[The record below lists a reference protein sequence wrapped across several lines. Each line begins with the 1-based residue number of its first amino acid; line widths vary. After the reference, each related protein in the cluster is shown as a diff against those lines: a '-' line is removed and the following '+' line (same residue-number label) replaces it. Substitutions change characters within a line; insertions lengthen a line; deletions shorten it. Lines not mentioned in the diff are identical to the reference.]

1 MADGFTSR
9 ANTVSPLAAS
19 PDGSTTGANGANG
32 FTAVNPKVPKPTDD
46 TRPRSQHHDEAPRR
60 GNVAAEAQHQRNG
73 GDNLRNGS
81 PLSSSAKRKRS
92 ISNDES
98 DSDSDDHH
106 DGQSHYSRQP
116 PGDSWHGNGRPGDD
130 QIETRVVEALGR
142 DRQQSANGHGSMEG
156 DSVHGGPARGY
167 QQDEYTGMITTNAG
181 VQMDPK
187 KRKRVR
193 QTSPRGRIF
202 QDCGIERPGASKRS
216 RQDRSK
222 CIELSIFA

>member
-9 ANTVSPLAAS
+9 TNTVSPLGES
-19 PDGSTTGANGANG
+19 PEGSTNGAIGANG
-32 FTAVNPKVPKPTDD
+32 FTAVNPKTVKASDD
-46 TRPRSQHHDEAPRR
+46 GRPRSQHHDEAARR
-60 GNVAAEAQHQRNG
+60 GNTAAEAQHPRNG
-73 GDNLRNGS
+73 GDSLRNGS

-98 DSDSDDHH
+98 DSDEDDDDDDDDDQRR
-106 DGQSHYSRQP
+106 DGHPQYSRPP
-116 PGDSWHGNGRPGDD
+116 PGDSWNGNGRPGDD

-193 QTSPRGRIF
+193 CTPPHGRAS
-202 QDCGIERPGASKRS
+202 QDCRTRSPGA
-216 RQDRSK
+216 
-222 CIELSIFA
+222 